1 MKSPDYSI
9 SLPNDGEIVRV
20 PYPKNPDGTH
30 DKPAAKRMFFESQFL
45 TWYPFCQSV
54 GWDHKASRNWFPVSL
69 WVEEKTKLYLEKH
82 ADEMSDTIFKSKESM
97 TRRILNVLEKHPDTC
112 ERLHQVILAQIGIAS
127 ANIKD
132 NIESA
137 QRNGRIPDLDKDT
150 TYQLSSLAAALDTVI
165 RAHHKS
171 LLIESWD
178 MKLVETFIEKAK
190 ETDKPVEVEDNRWV
204 AEIIPTPGMEISYDP
219 PQEKLDA
226 PHTDS
231 PVAAPGTDEP
241 F

>member
-1 MKSPDYSI
+1 MKSADYSI
-9 SLPNDGEIVRV
+9 PLPDGEVVHV

-30 DKPAAKRMFFESQFL
+30 NKQAAKRMFFESQFL

-97 TRRILNVLEKHPDTC
+97 TRRILGVLEKHPETC
-112 ERLHQVILAQIGIAS
+112 ERLHQAILAQIGIAS
-127 ANIKD
+127 ANIKAT
-132 NIESA
+132 IEEA
-137 QRNGRIPDLDKDT
+137 QKRNRTPDLDKDT
-150 TYQLSSLAAALDTVI
+150 TYQLSSLSQALDTVI

-178 MKLVETFIEKAK
+178 MKLVETFIEKAR
-190 ETDKPVEVEDNRWV
+190 ETDKPIEVEDNRWV
-204 AEIIPTPGMEISYDP
+204 AEIIPVADMTIAYDP
-219 PQEKLDA
+219 PQEKQDA
-226 PHTDS
+226 EDQTS
-231 PVAAPGTDEP
+231 ALAAPSPDEP